1 MVEGG
6 WWREGGWWMI
16 MICKCP
22 ICKGMAQDR
31 SVVNDDGL

>member
-6 WWREGGWWMI
+6 WW